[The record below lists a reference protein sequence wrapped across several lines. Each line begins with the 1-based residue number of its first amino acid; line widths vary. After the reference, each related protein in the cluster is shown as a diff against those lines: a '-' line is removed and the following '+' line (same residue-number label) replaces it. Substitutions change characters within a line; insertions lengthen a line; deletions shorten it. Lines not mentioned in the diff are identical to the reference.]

1 MYSNKNKTYNGNRKK
16 KWPNMQNNVKQ
27 TKKKPSIRCL
37 PTASNKS
44 VYTVSSA
51 TI

>member
-1 MYSNKNKTYNGNRKK
+1 MVTEKKNDQTCKTMLNK
-16 KWPNMQNNVKQ
+16 Q
-27 TKKKPSIRCL
+27 KKKPSIRCL